1 MEELRSG
8 HEEMIEALARKIPGF
23 AGYLDR
29 ERRRDAD
36 KLQRDTVAKGTV
48 ALKARI
54 QDVQEELLNA
64 GDMKSMTRLGEINN
78 RLDRVTE
85 RLRHANQGYAGFFSQ
100 NQVNLE
106 ELTAIYEFDL
116 ALFNHLEASEAA
128 LEAVRRAAEARDNV
142 GSAASDLEK
151 TVKELDARLDERE
164 RLLKGVS

>member
-64 GDMKSMTRLGEINN
+64 GDMKQMTRLGEINN

-106 ELTAIYEFDL
+106 ELTAVYEFDL
-116 ALFNHLEASEAA
+116 ALFNHLEAAEEA
-128 LEAVRRAAEARDNV
+128 LEKLRRAADTKDNV
-142 GSAASDLEK
+142 GTAASDLER
-151 TVKELDARLDERE
+151 TVKDLDAKLDERE

>member
-54 QDVQEELLNA
+54 QDLQEELLNA

-85 RLRHANQGYAGFFSQ
+85 RLRHANYGYTGFFEQ

-106 ELTAIYEFDL
+106 ELTAVYEFDL
-116 ALFNHLEASEAA
+116 ALFNHLEAAETA
-128 LEAVRRAAEARDNV
+128 LEGLRRATEAKDNV
-142 GSAASDLEK
+142 GSAAGDLEK
-151 TVKELDARLDERE
+151 TVKELDVKLDERE
-164 RLLKGVS
+164 RLLRGVS